1 MLRPVFIA
9 TPQRTEKI
17 SDVTRTKQ
25 TSDKYEP
32 RRVKDIKQAEKRT
45 KKYPRL
51 FRVKRKPFTFE
62 QQRQFARQLNSYQ
75 LKALRDWQGFSD
87 SVRDVHSLSDAQRW
101 ILHAAEHC
109 EHLYPMSLRKL
120 LKKYIA
126 DFKFSEEDMDANC
139 QTVQQ
144 LVAYEHNLDGLL
156 SLLVL
161 CRRYDTQESSE
172 YVLK

>member
-1 MLRPVFIA
+1 M
-9 TPQRTEKI
+9 TQRTEKI
-17 SDVTRTKQ
+17 SDINRTQKAGDHRQ
-25 TSDKYEP
+25 P
-32 RRVKDIKQAEKRT
+32 RRVKDIKQVDKRT

-51 FRVKRKPFTFE
+51 FRVKRKNLTLD

-87 SVRDVHSLSDAQRW
+87 NLLDVKSLNDAQLW

-109 EHLYPMSLRKL
+109 EHLYPLTLRKQ

-126 DFKFSEEDMDANC
+126 DVKSSAGNMDANSS
-139 QTVQQ
+139 TVQQ

-156 SLLVL
+156 SLLAL
-161 CRRYDTQESSE
+161 CRRYYIQE
-172 YVLK
+172 

>member
-1 MLRPVFIA
+1 MLRPVSFA
-9 TPQRTEKI
+9 VTQRTEKI
-17 SDVTRTKQ
+17 SDINRTQKAGDNRQ
-25 TSDKYEP
+25 P
-32 RRVKDIKQAEKRT
+32 RRVKDIKQVDKRT

-51 FRVKRKPFTFE
+51 FRVKRKYLTLD

-87 SVRDVHSLSDAQRW
+87 NLLDIKSLNDAQRW

-109 EHLYPMSLRKL
+109 EHLYPLTLRKQ

-126 DFKFSEEDMDANC
+126 DVKSSAGNMDANSS
-139 QTVQQ
+139 TVQQ

-156 SLLVL
+156 SLLAL
-161 CRRYDTQESSE
+161 CRRYYIQE
-172 YVLK
+172 

>member
-1 MLRPVFIA
+1 MLRPVSLVLS
-9 TPQRTEKI
+9 QRTEKI
-17 SDVTRTKQ
+17 SDITRTQQ
-25 TSDKYEP
+25 TRENRQP
-32 RRVKDIKQAEKRT
+32 RRVKDIKQVDKKT

-51 FRVKRKPFTFE
+51 FRVRRKPLTFE

-87 SVRDVHSLSDAQRW
+87 SLLDAQSLNDAQRW

-109 EHLYPMSLRKL
+109 EHLYPLTLRKL
-120 LKKYIA
+120 LKKYIT
-126 DFKFSEEDMDANC
+126 DFQTSAGEMEANG
-139 QTVQQ
+139 QTLQQ

-161 CRRYDTQESSE
+161 CRRYYIQESSE
-172 YVLK
+172 NVRK

>member
-1 MLRPVFIA
+1 MLRPVYFA
-9 TPQRTEKI
+9 MPQRTEKI
-17 SDVTRTKQ
+17 SDITKTQQTRDNLQ
-25 TSDKYEP
+25 P
-32 RRVKDIKQAEKRT
+32 RRVKDIKQVDKKT

-51 FRVKRKPFTFE
+51 FRVKRKLLTLN

-87 SVRDVHSLSDAQRW
+87 SVLDTHSLNDAQRW

-109 EHLYPMSLRKL
+109 EHLYPLALRKQ

-126 DFKFSEEDMDANC
+126 DFKSSVGDMDANSH
-139 QTVQQ
+139 TLQQ
-144 LVAYEHNLDGLL
+144 IVAYEHNLDGLL

-161 CRRYDTQESSE
+161 CRRYYCQESSE
-172 YVLK
+172 HVLK